1 MSVRERR
8 LGNRIPLQLFLNEY
22 VADRPHRCL
31 SVNVSETGLYV
42 HKLLQPL
49 RRQGNVVGLELELPG
64 VGETIWARGEVC
76 YDTFDDYFHGSG
88 IRITGIPRLHAR
100 LLRDYVVAKRRE
112 RLEDIMDRVRLNR
125 RH

>member
-8 LGNRIPLQLFLNEY
+8 QGYRIPLQMFLNEY

-31 SVNVSETGLYV
+31 TVNISETGLYV

-49 RRQGNVVGLELELPG
+49 RRNGSVVGLEIELPD
-64 VGETIWARGEVC
+64 VNETIWARGEVC

-88 IRITGIPRLHAR
+88 IRITGIPRLHQR
-100 LLRDYVVAKRRE
+100 LLRDYITEKRRE
-112 RLEDIMDRVRLNR
+112 RLEEIMKRVRLNR